1 MVNMSESAFSH
12 FFKKRTNMSFINYVN
27 NQRIAKACNLLA
39 STTLSASEICWEC
52 GFNNKSW
59 FYRKFSETY
68 GMSPKEYRMAKTE

>member
-1 MVNMSESAFSH
+1 MTLYRKLKALSGKTPGEFIRTIKL
-12 FFKKRTNMSFINYVN
+12 KKAATLLRT
-27 NQRIAKACNLLA
+27 
-39 STTLSASEICWEC
+39 TTMTVQEIMFDC